1 MSAVTSPAA
10 ARGGPGG
17 PSAPTFDLAR
27 TRGRGPIDTL
37 RTFAVSVRLGWQLEA
52 NWTDPLLFFIY
63 SVAKPVSSALI
74 LVVMLEVIGGPASR
88 SFRPFVVV
96 GSALWAFVMSGIAG
110 LAWAILEDRERYRVL
125 KYVYVSPS
133 DFLTV
138 LVGRGVARLA
148 VGLAGVVITL
158 VVGVVALGV
167 PFDVGVVD
175 WPLLVAST
183 VLGLGAIVALGLL
196 MAGVCIQTRQ
206 ESWSYPEAFAGA
218 LFLVTGAVFP
228 LAVLPAPVQLIGL
241 LTPLTWWIAGIR
253 EALFPGGPD
262 SVGGAGS
269 AFEAL
274 AGHAHPS
281 GPEIVVALLVTGA
294 LATLGALVIFRAS
307 DRRAKRAGLYDQTTG
322 S

>member
-1 MSAVTSPAA
+1 MSAVSQPVRRASAT
-10 ARGGPGG
+10 
-17 PSAPTFDLAR
+17 APTFDMAR
-27 TRGRGPIDTL
+27 TRGNGLADTI
-37 RTFAVSVRLGWQLEA
+37 RTFVVSVRLGWQLEA

-74 LVVMLEVIGGPASR
+74 LVVMLEVIGGPAGR
-88 SFRPFVVV
+88 SFRPFVIV
-96 GSALWAFVMSGIAG
+96 GSALWAFVISGVAG

-138 LVGRGVARLA
+138 LVGRGVARIA

-167 PFDVGVVD
+167 PFDVATVD
-175 WPLLVAST
+175 WPLLVIST
-183 VLGLGAIVALGLL
+183 LLGLGTIIALGLL

-228 LAVLPAPVQLIGL
+228 LLVLPAPVQLVGL

-253 EALFPGGPD
+253 SALFPGGPD
-262 SVGGAGS
+262 SVGGPGS
-269 AFEAL
+269 LFEAL
-274 AGHAHPS
+274 LGHS
-281 GPEIVVALLVTGA
+281 GPTGGEIVLALLATGSVATLAA
-294 LATLGALVIFRAS
+294 LAIFRLS
-307 DRRAKRAGLYDQTTG
+307 DRRAKRAGLYDRTTG

>member
-1 MSAVTSPAA
+1 MSALAPGARPASA
-10 ARGGPGG
+10 T
-17 PSAPTFDLAR
+17 APTFDLAR
-27 TRGRGPIDTL
+27 TRGNGLADTI
-37 RTFAVSVRLGWQLEA
+37 RTFVVSVRLGWQLEA
-52 NWTDPLLFFIY
+52 NWTDPFLFFIY

-74 LVVMLEVIGGPASR
+74 LVVMLDVIGGPAGR
-88 SFRPFVVV
+88 AFRPFVVV
-96 GSALWAFVMSGIAG
+96 GSALWAFVISGVAG

-138 LVGRGVARLA
+138 LVGRGVARIA

-158 VVGVVALGV
+158 IVGVVALGV
-167 PFDVGVVD
+167 PFDVAAVD
-175 WPLLVAST
+175 WPLLVVTSL
-183 VLGLGAIVALGLL
+183 LGLGTIIALGLL

-228 LAVLPAPVQLIGL
+228 LLVLPAPVQLVGL

-262 SVGGAGS
+262 SIGGPGS
-269 AFEAL
+269 VFETFFGHANPTGGETVLALLATGAIATLAAL
-274 AGHAHPS
+274 A
-281 GPEIVVALLVTGA
+281 
-294 LATLGALVIFRAS
+294 IFRLS
-307 DRRAKRAGLYDQTTG
+307 DRRAKRAGLYDRTTG

>member
-1 MSAVTSPAA
+1 MSALAPGARPASA
-10 ARGGPGG
+10 T
-17 PSAPTFDLAR
+17 APTFDLAR
-27 TRGRGPIDTL
+27 TRGNGLADTI
-37 RTFAVSVRLGWQLEA
+37 RTFVVSVRLGWQLVA
-52 NWTDPLLFFIY
+52 NWTDPFLFFIY

-74 LVVMLEVIGGPASR
+74 LVVMLDVIGGPAGR
-88 SFRPFVVV
+88 AFRPFVVV
-96 GSALWAFVMSGIAG
+96 GSALWAFVISGVAG

-138 LVGRGVARLA
+138 LVGRGVARIA

-158 VVGVVALGV
+158 IVGVVALGV
-167 PFDVGVVD
+167 PFDVAAVD
-175 WPLLVAST
+175 WPLLVVTSL
-183 VLGLGAIVALGLL
+183 LGLGTIIALGLL

-228 LAVLPAPVQLIGL
+228 LLVLPAPVQLVGL

-262 SVGGAGS
+262 SIGGPGS
-269 AFEAL
+269 VFETFFGHANPTGGETVLALLATGAIATLAAL
-274 AGHAHPS
+274 A
-281 GPEIVVALLVTGA
+281 
-294 LATLGALVIFRAS
+294 IFRLS
-307 DRRAKRAGLYDQTTG
+307 DRRAKRAGLYDRTTG